1 MGRNDDRIMA
11 LHRIIIKNA
20 FYPRLLTINNAHSGI
35 KDAARAST
43 FALKSV
49 TANNSKPISGE
60 NFEAKNK
67 RLKRP
72 ISPHLSI
79 YNFETTMAF
88 SITHR
93 FTGLAL
99 NGMLY
104 GIAAGAILLP
114 GSYPH
119 YLAMVEAM
127 HFGPAIIFTAK
138 FLLAFPFGNGVRHLA
153 WDMGYNLTNK
163 GNRASGFVNL

>member
-1 MGRNDDRIMA
+1 MGIMA

-67 RLKRP
+67 RMKSTL
-72 ISPHLSI
+72 SPHLSI

-104 GIAAGAILLP
+104 GIAAVPYCFQDHALTTWQWLRLCALAQPSSLLP
-114 GSYPH
+114 S
-119 YLAMVEAM
+119 
-127 HFGPAIIFTAK
+127 
-138 FLLAFPFGNGVRHLA
+138 
-153 WDMGYNLTNK
+153 
-163 GNRASGFVNL
+163 

>member
-1 MGRNDDRIMA
+1 MVTNGIT
-11 LHRIIIKNA
+11 
-20 FYPRLLTINNAHSGI
+20 LLVFFLQFSQFSI

-104 GIAAGAILLP
+104 GIAAGKVTFINL
-114 GSYPH
+114 SNSS
-119 YLAMVEAM
+119 
-127 HFGPAIIFTAK
+127 
-138 FLLAFPFGNGVRHLA
+138 AF
-153 WDMGYNLTNK
+153 
-163 GNRASGFVNL
+163 